1 MFGIIILTAFVGVF
15 ALLTA
20 AHLIIGEGRDHD

>member
-1 MFGIIILTAFVGVF
+1 MLEHIIVIAVVGVF

-20 AHLIIGEGRDHD
+20 AHLIIGEDIQK